1 MRGRLP
7 IGYVVRI
14 EGPDVTLNLLD
25 MHRGQLASHAQGVS
39 SVTEVGSLLVLDA
52 GSLALVVKVISLSFD
67 EPREAHRLGIGS
79 STHQTEP
86 LRNISGAVVG
96 RLSRV
101 DGKPRFT
108 SDSLA
113 TPPLGAEAFPLN
125 REELAAIL
133 CFDDEKDVP
142 LKLGDDL
149 RGGGSLN
156 VGLKNLISRHVA
168 VLGSSGQG
176 KSCFTAAILQQI
188 VRLPRARIV
197 VFDINGEYET
207 ALKTPQLPQG
217 AVKCTTIGGPEPGS
231 FKIPY
236 YALGRHGL
244 NRLLIP
250 SEKTQR
256 PALTF
261 ALEHLHQVR
270 YFPKSRGAGLAND
283 TAPFLF
289 DDCRQQGAAEADH
302 RIQQIRS
309 GQARSAEVWPNM
321 AALASLVAESHAIQ
335 PNQRGAL
342 ERNAFNYSNVSPL
355 ITRINRFTEDP
366 MFRSVVDVDG
376 GVGTANS
383 LDWTRESTNLVEQI
397 FGGQEVPW
405 RVHIIKLQ
413 HLSHDLTPL
422 VLGSLLELYAYE
434 LFRRGQ
440 SNKIPTLLVLEEAHH
455 YLRPIGSGSDASE
468 NSLAYERLA
477 KEGRK
482 FGLALW
488 LSTQRPSEISP
499 TVLSQCNNWIS
510 FRLTSEKDLA
520 AIQSA
525 SEWADRRETR
535 RIAGLPRQTAMV
547 FGGSIAMPT
556 LIRAV
561 DALPTPDSGDAD
573 FSEWATLGS
582 NPPPHSPKL
591 LLQQSPPPYRDEASQ
606 LSSLALN
613 ELTPNPTYDDDVPF

>member
-7 IGYVVRI
+7 VGYVVRI
-14 EGPDVTLNLLD
+14 EGADVTLNLLD

-52 GSLALVVKVISLSFD
+52 GSRALVMKVVSLSFD

-96 RLSRV
+96 RLSREE
-101 DGKPRFT
+101 GKARFT

-113 TPPLGAEAFPLN
+113 TPPLGAEAFPLSM
-125 REELAAIL
+125 EELAAIL
-133 CFDDEKDVP
+133 CSDDDGDVP

-176 KSCFTAAILQQI
+176 KSCFTAAVLQQI
-188 VRLPRARIV
+188 VKLPSARVV
-197 VFDINGEYET
+197 VFDINGEYEA
-207 ALKTPQLPQG
+207 ALNVPELPVG
-217 AVKCTTIGGPEPGS
+217 AVKCTTIGGPEANT

-244 NRLLIP
+244 NRLLVP

-270 YFPKSRGAGLAND
+270 WFTQPKGAGLAND
-283 TAPFLF
+283 IAPFLF
-289 DDCRQQGAAEADH
+289 DDCRQGGAADAES
-302 RIQQIRS
+302 RIQQIRN
-309 GQARSAEVWPNM
+309 GQAGAAAVWPHM
-321 AALASLVAESHAIQ
+321 AALASLVAESHGIQ
-335 PNQRGAL
+335 PTQRNGP
-342 ERNAFNYSNVSPL
+342 ERNAFSYSNVSPL
-355 ITRINRFTEDP
+355 ITRINRFAEDP

-376 GVGTANS
+376 GAGAGAPLNWVN
-383 LDWTRESTNLVEQI
+383 ESTNLVEQI
-397 FGGQEVPW
+397 FGGRDVPW
-405 RVHIIKLQ
+405 RVHILNLR
-413 HLSHDLTPL
+413 HLSHDLAPFI
-422 VLGSLLELYAYE
+422 LGSLLELYAYE

-440 SNKIPTLLVLEEAHH
+440 ANKIPTLLVLEEAHH
-455 YLRPIGSGSDASE
+455 YLRPIGSGDEAGE

-499 TVLSQCNNWIS
+499 TVLSQCNNWVS

-525 SEWADRRETR
+525 SEWADRREIR
-535 RIAGLPRQTAMV
+535 RIAGLPRQTAVV

-556 LIRAV
+556 LIRAA
-561 DALPTPDSGDAD
+561 DASPTPHSGDAD
-573 FSEWATLGS
+573 FGS
-582 NPPPHSPKL
+582 WVTRRPDVPPPPA
-591 LLQQSPPPYRDEASQ
+591 PPPPPPPPAPPLPWDE
-606 LSSLALN
+606 
-613 ELTPNPTYDDDVPF
+613 PPPVPPYDDDVPF

>member
-7 IGYVVRI
+7 VGYVVRI
-14 EGPDVTLNLLD
+14 EGSDVTLNLLD
-25 MHRGQLASHAQGVS
+25 MHRGQLASHAQGLS
-39 SVTEVGSLLVLDA
+39 SVTEIGSLLVLDA
-52 GSLALVVKVISLSFD
+52 GSRALVMKVASLSFD

-86 LRNISGAVVG
+86 LRNISGVVVG
-96 RLSRV
+96 RLSREQ
-101 DGKPRFT
+101 GKARFT

-113 TPPLGAEAFPLN
+113 TPPLGAEAFPLST
-125 REELAAIL
+125 EELAAIL
-133 CFDDEKDVP
+133 CCDDEDDVP

-149 RGGGSLN
+149 RGGGILN

-176 KSCFTAAILQQI
+176 KSCFTAAVLQQI
-188 VRLPRARIV
+188 VKLPSARV
-197 VFDINGEYET
+197 VIFDINGEYEA
-207 ALKTPQLPQG
+207 ALNLPELPNG
-217 AVKCTTIGGPEPGS
+217 AVKCTTIGGPGADT

-270 YFPKSRGAGLAND
+270 WFPQSKGAGLAND
-283 TAPFLF
+283 TVSFLF
-289 DDCRQQGAAEADH
+289 DDCRQGGAADADS
-302 RIQQIRS
+302 RIRQIRN
-309 GQARSAEVWPNM
+309 GRAGEATEWPHM
-321 AALASLVAESHAIQ
+321 AALAALVAESHGIQ
-335 PNQRGAL
+335 PSSRNGP
-342 ERNAFNYSNVSPL
+342 ERNAFSYSNVSPL
-355 ITRINRFTEDP
+355 ITRINRFAEDP
-366 MFRSVVDVDG
+366 MFRAVVDVEG
-376 GVGTANS
+376 GPGTGAALN
-383 LDWTRESTNLVEQI
+383 WAHESTNLVEQI
-397 FGGQEVPW
+397 FGGQDVPW
-405 RVHIIKLQ
+405 RVHIINLR
-413 HLSHDLTPL
+413 HLSHDLSPFI
-422 VLGSLLELYAYE
+422 LGSLLELYAYE

-440 SNKIPTLLVLEEAHH
+440 DNKIPTLLVLEEAHH
-455 YLRPIGSGSDASE
+455 YLRPIGSGDDAGE

-499 TVLSQCNNWIS
+499 TVLSQCNNWVS

-525 SEWADRRETR
+525 SEWADRREIR
-535 RIAGLPRQTAMV
+535 RIAGLPRQTAIV

-556 LIRAV
+556 LIRAA
-561 DALPTPDSGDAD
+561 DASPTPHSGDAD
-573 FSEWATLGS
+573 FSGWATRRPDV
-582 NPPPHSPKL
+582 PPP
-591 LLQQSPPPYRDEASQ
+591 PPP
-606 LSSLALN
+606 
-613 ELTPNPTYDDDVPF
+613 TPPPAAPTPPSWSTLPVPTYDDDVPF